1 MYNDDTFKANLHYN
15 QNKLMAD
22 GYTQYKTDGTW
33 SDSMYDT
40 SEKNRTYGIDL
51 QKQFKLSEKSNFI
64 LGADYKN
71 EYYYNYGD
79 RLTDRHIYAVFGQYD
94 HKFDDKNEF
103 ILGARETWTTSGYLG
118 ENYDNFSVS
127 AQYLHKLNDNESL
140 YASYVESFI
149 MPTLDQ
155 KYGTS
160 TSATS
165 NPDLKPQKGQNYE
178 IGWKKY
184 SDDHVWKA
192 AVYHIDITDNISPT
206 WNKSASTYKYKNE
219 DFKNTGLELTCEVVG
234 KNGFSYNYGINYGDP
249 KVKANGDASSKKYWD
264 RKYGRWQLTGGIDY
278 VKDKWTSSLQATYLA
293 ERVECPSSSHSFKEK
308 PYLLTSL
315 TTTYNADK
323 QNSFTLAID
332 NLLDREDNLSHTGS
346 EYFSTPF
353 NFLLSYTHKF

>member
-1 MYNDDTFKANLHYN
+1 MKLGLH
-15 QNKLMAD
+15 LD
-22 GYTQYKTDGTW
+22 
-33 SDSMYDT
+33 
-40 SEKNRTYGIDL
+40 
-51 QKQFKLSEKSNFI
+51 
-64 LGADYKN
+64 
-71 EYYYNYGD
+71 
-79 RLTDRHIYAVFGQYD
+79 
-94 HKFDDKNEF
+94 
-103 ILGARETWTTSGYLG
+103 LG